1 LYKLLLLLVFVTLL
15 TSSTTLIAQDKRWVY
30 FSESIDGI
38 WYYDV
43 ESIEYSKS
51 GSSVEV
57 WIKVV
62 RNPESFTGNWIYELH
77 HLILYCKSK
86 EISSNIVLLFYSSGD
101 YEKVTTNNLEK
112 IAPES
117 NGESLF
123 YILCR

>member
-1 LYKLLLLLVFVTLL
+1 MYKLLLLLVFVTLL
-15 TSSTTLIAQDKRWVY
+15 TSSTALIAQDKRWVY
-30 FSESIDGI
+30 FSESFDGI

-86 EISSNIVLLFYSSGD
+86 EISSNIVLLFYSSGG

-123 YILCR
+123 YILCK

>member
-1 LYKLLLLLVFVTLL
+1 MYKLLLLLVFVTLL